1 MESYLNITYDGT
13 NGKIVSFHNVRFIE
27 QVVQSSALSSIV
39 DGDIENNV
47 VYDGNDNIYKIYL
60 TCTAVR

>member
-13 NGKIVSFHNVRFIE
+13 DGKIISFHNVHFIE
-27 QVVQSSALSSIV
+27 QGQSSSLSSIV

-47 VYDGNDNIYKIYL
+47 VYDGSTNICKIYL

>member
-13 NGKIVSFHNVRFIE
+13 NGKIVSFHDVRFIE
-27 QVVQSSALSSIV
+27 QVVQSSALPSIV

-47 VYDGNDNIYKIYL
+47 VYDGK
-60 TCTAVR
+60 TT